1 VALDISFL
9 KKPKSSLCRVPVSR
23 HSAKTSLPSACLWT
37 LGKDH
42 FAECQIRGTRQS
54 NFFLIFKKS
63 LPSAR
68 SRALGK
74 EVKQQPLLL
83 LHSLSLAHFS
93 LTATPE
99 RHCQHPAA
107 PALLPAT
114 PQRRGPLPPPRRPRS
129 PRHPRPRTP
138 PASLPATPESGRRNP
153 RSPRHLASCPSP
165 ARLCRVSAG

>member
-9 KKPKSSLCRVPVSR
+9 KNLSPGFAECLSVDTRQRPLCRVPVCG
-23 HSAKTSLPSACLWT
+23 HSAKTTLPSARSGA
-37 LGKDH
+37 LGKV
-42 FAECQIRGTRQS
+42 I
-54 NFFLIFKKS
+54 FLIFRKS

-68 SRALGK
+68 SGALGK

-114 PQRRGPLPPPRRPRS
+114 PQRRCPLPPPRR
-129 PRHPRPRTP
+129 
-138 PASLPATPESGRRNP
+138 P